1 IAFKLEALKLLET
14 LSDYKV
20 AALINVARRT
30 LRNWQKQ
37 CNELLAYKGNK
48 KNLKVRPGRQ
58 PEQFPDLPGL
68 VQCIN
73 DLRGAERALT
83 TMHIINWIKRNQR
96 TWLLDYLSIKAAGSG
111 YKSLLQLLRRFCRR
125 HGFSRQRLA
134 KSKKTQGDLSE
145 LRDEFA
151 LEFHRLYSAHS
162 KECTYNVD
170 ETGFYCDMPPHYI
183 WAVRCAS
190 SKISAGEKNSMRMT
204 AVLTVRADARRT
216 HRNKRGGY
224 LPRRTLLRRPR
235 ESLDGRTGVEA
246 VLAVGAAR
254 RHRRVLRHPVDNFEA
269 HVSEVSTKIV
279 QEELGS
285 HLCAMPPNA
294 TSVCQPLDVGVM
306 APFKRHL
313 RELWLYEE
321 MIDSDDEDPDSVTA
335 KQKRLAMIKRAIA
348 AWDLVMP
355 EIVRGSFEKVLACG
369 PMAGE

>member
-1 IAFKLEALKLLET
+1 MTRITYPIAFKLEALKLLET

-151 LEFHRLYSAHS
+151 LEFHRSYSAHS

-170 ETGFYCDMPPHYI
+170 ETGFYYDMPPHYI
-183 WAVRCAS
+183 WAVRGGS
-190 SKISAGEKNSMRMT
+190 SKISAGEKHSMRMT
-204 AVLTVRADARRT
+204 AVLTVRADGIKLPIMFIMKGQPGGRIETNEVPTFPEGHFYAVHEKAWMDAR
-216 HRNKRGGY
+216 
-224 LPRRTLLRRPR
+224 
-235 ESLDGRTGVEA
+235 
-246 VLAVGAAR
+246 
-254 RHRRVLRHPVDNFEA
+254 A
-269 HVSEVSTKIV
+269 HVSEESTKIV

-348 AWDLVMP
+348 AWDLVTP
-355 EIVRGSFEKVLACG
+355 EIVRGSFEKALACG
-369 PMAGE
+369 PTTGE

>member
-1 IAFKLEALKLLET
+1 
-14 LSDYKV
+14 KV
-20 AALINVARRT
+20 AALLNVARRT

-37 CNELLAYKGNK
+37 RNELLAYKGNK
-48 KNLKVRPGRQ
+48 KRLKVRPGGR
-58 PEQFPDLPGL
+58 PEQFPDPPGL
-68 VQCIN
+68 VQYIN
-73 DLRGAERALT
+73 DLRDAERALT

-96 TWLLDYLSIKAAGSG
+96 TWLLDYLSTKAAGSG

-125 HGFSRQRLA
+125 HGFSRQRPA

-151 LEFHRLYSAHS
+151 LEFHRSYSAHS

-170 ETGFYCDMPPHYI
+170 ETGFYYDMPPHYI
-183 WAVRCAS
+183 WAVRGGS
-190 SKISAGEKNSMRMT
+190 SKISAGEKHSMRMT
-204 AVLTVRADARRT
+204 AVLTARADGTKLPIMFIMKGQPGGRIETNEVPTFPEGHFYAVHEKAWMDARVW
-216 HRNKRGGY
+216 KQF
-224 LPRRTLLRRPR
+224 LR
-235 ESLDGRTGVEA
+235 S
-246 VLAVGAAR
+246 VLHDDIEECSVI
-254 RHRRVLRHPVDNFEA
+254 LVDNFEA
-269 HVSEVSTKIV
+269 HVSEESTKIV

-321 MIDSDDEDPDSVTA
+321 MIDSDDDDPDSLTA

-348 AWDLVMP
+348 AWDLVTP
-355 EIVRGSFEKVLACG
+355 EIVRSSFEKALACG
-369 PMAGE
+369 PTTGE

>member
-1 IAFKLEALKLLET
+1 MTRITYPIAFKLEALKLLET

-204 AVLTVRADARRT
+204 AVLTVRADGIKLPIMFIMKGQPGGRIETNEVATFHVHHEGTARWT

-224 LPRRTLLRRPR
+224 LPRRTLLRLPR

-313 RELWLYEE
+313 
-321 MIDSDDEDPDSVTA
+321 
-335 KQKRLAMIKRAIA
+335 
-348 AWDLVMP
+348 
-355 EIVRGSFEKVLACG
+355 
-369 PMAGE
+369 